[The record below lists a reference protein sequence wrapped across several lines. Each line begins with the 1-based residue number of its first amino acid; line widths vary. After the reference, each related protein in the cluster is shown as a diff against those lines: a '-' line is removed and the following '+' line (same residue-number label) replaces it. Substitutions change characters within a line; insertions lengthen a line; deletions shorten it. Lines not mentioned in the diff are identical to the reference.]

1 MTTDF
6 EFDLDSSDTPSTPAA
21 PLIRIWILR
30 MLVLFGK
37 YKKLI
42 DRHGQTT
49 DDFDMLA
56 HAIGIGHWGGSDK
69 RLTPRKA
76 LSELKRLLKQDAALP
91 ANHLAPSPLEQNAE
105 QVASLLGL
113 TDVERRLLEF
123 GVLLHSESALENSAE
138 LLSTFGAW
146 QVSPV
151 LSMLLDL
158 PEPEVRAALSNQ
170 AILARS
176 GLITLERGDRFALCN
191 LLDVMPG
198 VGGRMLSQEAD
209 TPNLFRDAFAPAQ
222 AAELALTDYD
232 HIQPDLVILLPYL
245 KHALANAQPGV
256 NIYLHGLPGTGK
268 SQLTR
273 TLARELQAEL
283 FNVSTENDE
292 GNPIDGEKRLRALR
306 AAQYVLK
313 ASRAL
318 LVFDEAEDVFD
329 DGFSFF
335 GMKSTSQ
342 KRKGWINQ
350 MLESNST
357 PCLWL
362 SNSIDGMDPAF
373 MRRFDMVLEM
383 PVPPRSQ
390 RERIIAD
397 TCGDLVN
404 APAIA
409 QLARRDELTP
419 AVIARAAKVVR
430 AIREETPDQPAAIER
445 LVSGTL
451 VAQGHAP
458 LRLADG
464 PALPSFYHPDYINAD
479 ANLTAL
485 ATGIARAGSA
495 RLCLFGPPGTGK
507 TAYGRWLAER
517 LNKPLRTRR
526 VSDLV
531 SPYVGMTEKN
541 LARAF
546 REAETEQAV
555 FLLDEVDSFLQD
567 RRQARHGWEVTTVNE
582 MLTQMEAFPGLF
594 IASTNLMDGLDP
606 AALRRFDL
614 KVRFDFLRPEQALAL
629 LRHHA
634 EALGLSITK
643 PGDETRLRKLA
654 ALTPGDFATV
664 ARQARFQPF
673 ADITGLLDALE
684 AECAAKE
691 EGRHLAIGFMS

>member
-1 MTTDF
+1 M
-6 EFDLDSSDTPSTPAA
+6 EFKLEISAPTPTIPAA
-21 PLIRIWILR
+21 PLVRLWILR
-30 MLVLFGK
+30 ILVVLGK

-42 DRHGQTT
+42 DVHGQST
-49 DDFDMLA
+49 DEYDELA
-56 HAIGIGHWGGSDK
+56 QAIGIAHWNESAK

-76 LSELKRLLKQDAALP
+76 LIELQRLLKQTAADP
-91 ANHLAPSPLEQNAE
+91 ANHVAPSPLAQNV
-105 QVASLLGL
+105 QRVASLLGL
-113 TDVERRLLEF
+113 SDVERRILEF
-123 GVLLHSESALENSAE
+123 CVLLHNEPTLKIGSGLLEGV
-138 LLSTFGAW
+138 GAW
-146 QVSPV
+146 QAAPV
-151 LSMLLDL
+151 LSVLLDL
-158 PEPEVRAALSNQ
+158 PEPEVRAALSAQ
-170 AILARS
+170 ATLAQS
-176 GLITLERGDRFALCN
+176 SLVTLERDGKYDLCAL
-191 LLDVMPG
+191 LELMPG
-198 VGGRMLSQEAD
+198 IGGRMLTEEAD
-209 TPNLFRDAFAPAQ
+209 TLSLFRNAFAPAPP
-222 AAELALTDYD
+222 AELAQTDFA
-232 HIQPDLVILLPYL
+232 HIQPDLDILLPYL
-245 KHALANAQPGV
+245 KHALADAQPGV
-256 NIYLHGLPGTGK
+256 NIYLHGMPGTGK

-283 FNVSTENDE
+283 FNVATENTE
-292 GNPIDGEKRLRALR
+292 GDPIDGEKRLRALR

-335 GMKSTSQ
+335 GMKSTAQ

-397 TCGDLVN
+397 TCGDLVD
-404 APAIA
+404 APAIS
-409 QLARRDELTP
+409 QLARCDELTP

-458 LRLADG
+458 LQLADG
-464 PALPSFYHPDYINAD
+464 LALPSFYHPDYINAD
-479 ANLTAL
+479 ANLTTL
-485 ATGIARAGSA
+485 AEGIARAGSA

-567 RRQARHGWEVTTVNE
+567 RRQARHGWEVTAVNE

-594 IASTNLMDGLDP
+594 IASTNLMEGLDP

-634 EALGLSITK
+634 QALGLSITK
-643 PGDETRLRKLA
+643 PGDETRLRKLT

-673 ADITGLLDALE
+673 ADINGLVDALE

-691 EGRHLAIGFMS
+691 EGRHLAIGFMK

>member
-21 PLIRIWILR
+21 PLIRIWIMR

-56 HAIGIGHWGGSDK
+56 HAIGIGHWGESDK
-69 RLTPRKA
+69 RLTSRKA
-76 LSELKRLLKQDAALP
+76 LNELQRMLKQDAALP
-91 ANHLAPSPLEQNAE
+91 ANHLAPSPLAINAE

-113 TDVERRLLEF
+113 TDVERRILEF
-123 GVLLHSESALENSAE
+123 GVLLHSESVLENSVE
-138 LLSTFGAW
+138 LLGPFGAW
-146 QVSPV
+146 QASPV
-151 LSMLLDL
+151 ISVLLDL
-158 PEPEVRAALSNQ
+158 PEPKVRAALSAQ
-170 AILARS
+170 AILAQS
-176 GLITLERGDRFALCN
+176 GLITLERGDKFALCN

-198 VGGRMLSQEAD
+198 IGGRMLTEEAD
-209 TPNLFRDAFAPAQ
+209 TLSLFRNAFAPAPP
-222 AAELALTDYD
+222 AELALTDYT
-232 HIQPDLVILLPYL
+232 HIQPDLDILLPYL
-245 KHALANAQPGV
+245 KHALADAQPGV

-273 TLARELQAEL
+273 TLAHELQAEL

-335 GMKSTSQ
+335 GMKSTAQ

-362 SNSIDGMDPAF
+362 SNAIDGMDPAF

-397 TCGDLVN
+397 TCGDLVD

-409 QLARRDELTP
+409 QLARCDELTP

-430 AIREETPDQPAAIER
+430 AIREETPNQPAAIER

-464 PALPSFYHPDYINAD
+464 LALPSFYHPDYINAD

-485 ATGIARAGSA
+485 AAGIARAGSA

-507 TAYGRWLAER
+507 TAYGRWLAEK
-517 LNKPLRTRR
+517 LNKPLHTRR

-567 RRQARHGWEVTTVNE
+567 RRQARHGWEVTAVNE

-634 EALGLSITK
+634 QALGLCLSK
-643 PGDETRLRKLA
+643 SNVENRLRNLI

-664 ARQARFQPF
+664 ALQARFQPF
-673 ADITGLLDALE
+673 SDIGDLVDALE

-691 EGRHLAIGFMS
+691 EGRHLAIGFM

>member
-6 EFDLDSSDTPSTPAA
+6 EFDLDSSDIPSTPAA

-30 MLVLFGK
+30 MLVQLGK

-56 HAIGIGHWGGSDK
+56 HATGIAHWRETDK

-76 LSELKRLLKQDAALP
+76 LSELQRMLKQDAALP
-91 ANHLAPSPLEQNAE
+91 ANQVVPSPLAQNVQ
-105 QVASLLGL
+105 QVASLVGL
-113 TDVERRLLEF
+113 TDMECRILEF
-123 GVLLHSESALENSAE
+123 GVLLNSEPILECCAE
-138 LLSTFGAW
+138 LLGSLGAW
-146 QVSPV
+146 QAAPI
-151 LSMLLDL
+151 LSVMLDL
-158 PEPEVRAALSNQ
+158 PEAEVSAALSTE
-170 AILARS
+170 ATLAKS
-176 GLITLERGDRFALCN
+176 GLLTLERGDKFGLHHLIC
-191 LLDVMPG
+191 LMSG
-198 VGGRMLSQEAD
+198 IGGRLLSPETD
-209 TPNLFRDAFAPAQ
+209 TLSLFRDAFAPAP
-222 AAELALTDYD
+222 AAELTLSDYA
-232 HIQPDLVILLPYL
+232 HIQPDLDILLPYL
-245 KHALANAQPGV
+245 KHALADDKTGV

-273 TLARELQAEL
+273 ILACELHADL
-283 FNVSTENDE
+283 FNVVTEDNDGDAIVGVE
-292 GNPIDGEKRLRALR
+292 RLQALR
-306 AAQYVLK
+306 VAQYVLK

-318 LVFDEAEDVFD
+318 LVFDEADDVFD

-335 GMKSTSQ
+335 GMKSTAQ

-397 TCGDLVN
+397 TCGDLID

-409 QLARRDELTP
+409 QLARCDELTP

-464 PALPSFYHPDYINAD
+464 LALPSFYHPDYINAD
-479 ANLTAL
+479 ANLTTL
-485 ATGIARAGSA
+485 AEGIARAGSA
-495 RLCLFGPPGTGK
+495 RLCLYGPPGTGK

-546 REAETEQAV
+546 REAETEHAV

-567 RRQARHGWEVTTVNE
+567 RRQARHGWEVTAVNE

-634 EALGLSITK
+634 QALGLSITK
-643 PGDETRLRKLA
+643 PGGETRLSKLT

-673 ADITGLLDALE
+673 AHVDALLDALA

-691 EGRHLAIGFMS
+691 EGRHLAIGFM

>member
-1 MTTDF
+1 
-6 EFDLDSSDTPSTPAA
+6 L
-21 PLIRIWILR
+21 
-30 MLVLFGK
+30 
-37 YKKLI
+37 
-42 DRHGQTT
+42 Q
-49 DDFDMLA
+49 
-56 HAIGIGHWGGSDK
+56 
-69 RLTPRKA
+69 
-76 LSELKRLLKQDAALP
+76 RLLSQTAADP
-91 ANHLAPSPLEQNAE
+91 ANHVAPSPLAQNV
-105 QVASLLGL
+105 QKVAFLLGI
-113 TDVERRLLEF
+113 TDVECRILEF
-123 GVLLHSESALENSAE
+123 SILLHSESTLKIGSEILEGV
-138 LLSTFGAW
+138 GAW
-146 QVSPV
+146 HAAPV
-151 LSMLLDL
+151 LSALLDL
-158 PEPEVRAALSNQ
+158 PEPEIRAALSTQ
-170 AILARS
+170 ATLAQS
-176 GLITLERGDRFALCN
+176 SLITLDVDRKCDLCS
-191 LLDVMPG
+191 LLELMPG
-198 VGGRMLSQEAD
+198 IRARMLTEEAD
-209 TPNLFRDAFAPAQ
+209 TLSLFRNAFAPAPP
-222 AAELALTDYD
+222 AELVQTDFA
-232 HIQPDLVILLPYL
+232 HIQPDLDILLPYL
-245 KHALANAQPGV
+245 KHALVEAQPGV

-268 SQLTR
+268 SQFTR

-283 FNVSTENDE
+283 FNVATENPE
-292 GNPIDGEKRLRALR
+292 GDPIDGEKRLRALR

-335 GMKSTSQ
+335 GMKSTAQ

-397 TCGDLVN
+397 TCGDLVD

-409 QLARRDELTP
+409 QLAGCDELTP
-419 AVIARAAKVVR
+419 AIIARAAKVVR
-430 AIREETPDQPAAIER
+430 AIREETPNQPAAIER

-464 PALPSFYHPDYINAD
+464 LALPSFYHPDYINAD
-479 ANLTAL
+479 ANLTSL
-485 ATGIARAGSA
+485 AAGIARVGSA
-495 RLCLFGPPGTGK
+495 RLCLYGPPGTGK
-507 TAYGRWLAER
+507 TAYGRWLAEK
-517 LNKPLRTRR
+517 LNKPLRSRR

-567 RRQARHGWEVTTVNE
+567 RRQARHGWEVTAVNE

-634 EALGLSITK
+634 QALGLSITK
-643 PGDETRLRKLA
+643 SGAETRLSKLT

-673 ADITGLLDALE
+673 THVEALLDALA
-684 AECAAKE
+684 AECVAKD
-691 EGRHLAIGFMS
+691 EGRHPAIGFM